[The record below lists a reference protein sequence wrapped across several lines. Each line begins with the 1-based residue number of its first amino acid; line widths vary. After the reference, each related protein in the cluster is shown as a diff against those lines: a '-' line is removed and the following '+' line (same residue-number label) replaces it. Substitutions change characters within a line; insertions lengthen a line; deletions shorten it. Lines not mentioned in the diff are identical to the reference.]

1 MKKNS
6 RDDSFFPGSLDLFF
20 LMLHNACQQISER
33 DPAFIRRKVDS
44 IFRWSEFRTKQ
55 QLPSAVELFIDE

>member
-6 RDDSFFPGSLDLFF
+6 RDDIFFPGSLNLFF
-20 LMLHNACQQISER
+20 LMLHNACWQILER
-33 DPAFIRRKVDS
+33 GPAFIRRKGDS
-44 IFRWSEFRTKQ
+44 IFRWSEFRPKQ